1 MRRSLLLNSRALFV
15 PLGLSTLLGLVMS
28 STYANPDNT
37 STYSDAIFAANAV
50 KAPVV
55 HDEEDGYYSYN
66 YRRRFAEIRA
76 AKQQTQ
82 RISEEQRSQ
91 DVQISAI
98 PRINESDLEYQIRME
113 KEQNPVWLK
122 HQAQAKLQAQIF
134 AQQEEKQNQKLMSMT
149 SNSTPPLS
157 GNSLP
162 TNSLNTTKT
171 AKTSLDSIPRTMSM
185 GKYVGYS
192 LFYSLGIVWS
202 LIFFV
207 GLLRRRNE

>member
-1 MRRSLLLNSRALFV
+1 
-15 PLGLSTLLGLVMS
+15 
-28 STYANPDNT
+28 
-37 STYSDAIFAANAV
+37 
-50 KAPVV
+50 
-55 HDEEDGYYSYN
+55 
-66 YRRRFAEIRA
+66 
-76 AKQQTQ
+76 
-82 RISEEQRSQ
+82 
-91 DVQISAI
+91 
-98 PRINESDLEYQIRME
+98 ME